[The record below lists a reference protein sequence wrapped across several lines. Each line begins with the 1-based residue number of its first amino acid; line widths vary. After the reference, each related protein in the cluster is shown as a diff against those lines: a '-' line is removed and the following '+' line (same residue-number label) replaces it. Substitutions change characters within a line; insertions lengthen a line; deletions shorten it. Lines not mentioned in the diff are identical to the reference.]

1 MTEPGGRGTELR
13 ERLQEL
19 NRKIEA
25 NPPPGPFRRGFFRS
39 PLRAP
44 WLTSVFGFA
53 LLIGL
58 PIVILTGL
66 LSYAAYN
73 PRLGMNDI
81 TPARG
86 LLGFYFFDWP
96 TSPSWLYR
104 LNQGL
109 HVTLGIALVPLV
121 LAKLW
126 SVIPKLFDWP
136 PAKSLAQLVER
147 VTIGLLVGSVIFE
160 FVTGILNAQNYYPF
174 PFSFYDSHLY
184 GAWVFIGAFVS
195 HVAIKLPT
203 MWRSLKTRSL
213 RKELRTPLA
222 ETEPEPLD
230 PDALAPT
237 DPAEPS
243 LSRRGALGL
252 VGAASITLFALTV
265 GQTLGGKL
273 RQTAL
278 LTPRGRIYGDK
289 PNDFQVNKTASA
301 VGIKPEQTGAGWRLA
316 LNGPTP
322 LSLTRDQLLAMPQH
336 TEKLPIACVE
346 GWSTVQEWT
355 GVRLADLAAMAGY
368 KGRGSVLVE
377 SLQESGDFSRATL
390 SHAQLSNTRS
400 LLALKVN
407 GADLALDHGFPARVI
422 VPAAPGVHN
431 TKWVRALTFG
441 KG

>member
-1 MTEPGGRGTELR
+1 MTEPTGRGTGLR
-13 ERLQEL
+13 ERLREL
-19 NRKIEA
+19 NQRIED

-39 PLRAP
+39 PLRGP
-44 WLTSVFGFA
+44 WLTSIFGFA

-58 PIVILTGL
+58 PLMILTGL

-73 PRLGMNDI
+73 PRLGANDI
-81 TPARG
+81 TPARA

-104 LNQGL
+104 LNQGI
-109 HVTLGIALVPLV
+109 HVTLGITLVPLI

-136 PAKSLAQLVER
+136 PAKSLAQVLER

-160 FVTGILNAQNYYPF
+160 FATGILNAQNYYPWK
-174 PFSFYDSHLY
+174 FSFYDAHLY

-195 HVAIKLPT
+195 HIALKIPT
-203 MWRSLKTRSL
+203 MKRSLKTRSL
-213 RKELRTPLA
+213 RKELRTPLSA
-222 ETEPEPLD
+222 TEPEALD

-237 DPAEPS
+237 DPVEPS
-243 LSRRGALGL
+243 LSRRGVLAL
-252 VGAASITLFALTV
+252 VGAGSVTLFALTV

-289 PNDFQVNKTASA
+289 PNDFQINKTAAA
-301 VGIKPEQTGAGWRLA
+301 VGIKAEQTGAGWRLQ
-316 LNGPTP
+316 LNGPNP
-322 LSLTRDQLLAMPQH
+322 VALSREQLLAMPQH

-355 GVRLADLAAMAGY
+355 GVRLADLAALAGFRA
-368 KGRGSVLVE
+368 RGNLLVE
-377 SLQESGDFSRATL
+377 SLQDGGDFSRATL
-390 SHAQLSNTRS
+390 SHRQLTDTRS

-431 TKWVRALTFG
+431 TKWVRAMTFG